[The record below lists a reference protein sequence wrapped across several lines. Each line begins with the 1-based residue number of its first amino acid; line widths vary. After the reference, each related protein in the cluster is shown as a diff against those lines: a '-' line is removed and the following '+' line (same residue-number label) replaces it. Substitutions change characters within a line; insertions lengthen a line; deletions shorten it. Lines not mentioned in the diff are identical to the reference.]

1 LPEARGSGAEGSGA
15 GSGGRRRRP
24 ASSRTEKSAGAA
36 PTKAAGT
43 AKAAGKAKSSGK
55 ASGGASG
62 SGKASA
68 AGQSSGAAKAVAK
81 ASAAAKAGGS
91 SSSGARSG
99 GASAVRVV
107 FLGGLG
113 EIGRNCA
120 CIEVDGRIL
129 VLDVGIMFPD
139 PDMPGV
145 DLVLPD
151 FTYLRENAARVDGV
165 ILTHGHED
173 HTGGLAYLLRDFPV
187 DVYGSELTLSL
198 ARSRVDEAG
207 MASRAKFIPVR
218 DHERRRIGP
227 CDVEF
232 IPVTHSVPHAFA
244 TAFHTPQG
252 IILHSGDFKIDLHP
266 VDGRRTDLARM
277 GSLASD
283 PGIRLLL
290 VDSTNAEEPG
300 FTASESTVGAT
311 LEKVFLARPDHRF
324 VVTCFASHIH
334 RVQQVADA
342 AVAQGRVV
350 ATLGRSM
357 QKNVALAR
365 KLDLLHIPDSAIVDI
380 EDVDD
385 YPPGRVCVISTGSQ
399 GEPMSA
405 LSRLATGENRFFKL
419 QRDDVVVIS
428 AHPIPGNE
436 WSVGRVIDSLH
447 RLGVEVI
454 HSGVEN
460 VHVSGHAKQ
469 GELAMLMSVTRP
481 EFLIPVHGEYRHMA
495 NQVRLAA
502 SMDIDGDRVL
512 LCEDGDAVRL
522 DDTGMHRDGS
532 VPGGYLF
539 VDGSSVGDIGHG
551 VLRDR
556 MVLAEEGVV
565 MAVATVDLKQG
576 EVVGAPQIVT
586 RGWAYD
592 QDTDALL
599 EQARTEVTRA
609 LEQALSS
616 GSSDHE
622 TLNRVARKALGKLVG
637 ERTRQRPMIVPVI
650 VTV

>member
-1 LPEARGSGAEGSGA
+1 VTDAPPKT
-15 GSGGRRRRP
+15 P
-24 ASSRTEKSAGAA
+24 A
-36 PTKAAGT
+36 
-43 AKAAGKAKSSGK
+43 AKAPGAGKAAK
-55 ASGGASG
+55 ATG
-62 SGKASA
+62 SASA
-68 AGQSSGAAKAVAK
+68 RSATKSVAK
-81 ASAAAKAGGS
+81 TSGRAATGAHS
-91 SSSGARSG
+91 S
-99 GASAVRVV
+99 VRVV

-151 FTYLRENAARVDGV
+151 FTYLRENADRVDGV

-173 HTGGLAYLLRDFPV
+173 HTGGLAYLLRDFPL

-207 MASRAKFIPVR
+207 MASRANFIPVK

-277 GSLASD
+277 GALASD

-290 VDSTNAEEPG
+290 SDSTNAEEPG

-311 LEKVFLARPDHRF
+311 LEKVFLARPDRRF
-324 VVTCFASHIH
+324 IVTCFASHIH

-342 AVAQGRVV
+342 AIAGGRVL

-365 KLDLLHIPDSAIVDI
+365 KLDLLHIPDSALVDI
-380 EDVDD
+380 EDVDN

-405 LSRLATGENRFFKL
+405 LSRLAIGENRFFKL
-419 QRDDVVVIS
+419 HEDDVVVIS

-447 RLGVEVI
+447 RFGVEVI

-460 VHVSGHAKQ
+460 VHVSGHARQ
-469 GELAMLMSVTRP
+469 GELAMLMTVTQP
-481 EFLIPVHGEYRHMA
+481 EFFIPVHGEYRHMA
-495 NQVRLAA
+495 NHVRLAA
-502 SMDIDGDRVL
+502 SMGIDGDRVL

-522 DDTGMHRDGS
+522 DDGGMKRDGT

-576 EVVGAPQIVT
+576 EVVGVPQIVT

-599 EQARTEVTRA
+599 DEARTQVTRA

>member
-1 LPEARGSGAEGSGA
+1 VRQERSDNS
-15 GSGGRRRRP
+15 
-24 ASSRTEKSAGAA
+24 
-36 PTKAAGT
+36 TKAAAGRKKT
-43 AKAAGKAKSSGK
+43 ATTNKAAGNPSKRKAGK
-55 ASGGASG
+55 V
-62 SGKASA
+62 A
-68 AGQSSGAAKAVAK
+68 AG
-81 ASAAAKAGGS
+81 SAQPRVGG
-91 SSSGARSG
+91 GDG
-99 GASAVRVV
+99 VRIV

-120 CIEVDGRIL
+120 CIEVEGRIL

-151 FTYLRENAARVDGV
+151 FTYLRENAERVDAV

-187 DVYGSELTLSL
+187 PVYGSELTLAL
-198 ARSRVDEAG
+198 ARNRVDEAG
-207 MASRAKFIPVR
+207 MADRAKFIPVR
-218 DHERRRIGP
+218 DGERRRIGP

-244 TAFHTPQG
+244 TAFHTPAG
-252 IILHSGDFKIDLHP
+252 LILHSGDFKIDLHP

-277 GSLASD
+277 GALASD
-283 PGIRLLL
+283 PGIRLLM

-300 FTASESTVGAT
+300 FTPSESTVGET
-311 LEKVFLARPDHRF
+311 LRKVFLARPDRRF
-324 VVTCFASHIH
+324 IVTSFASHIH
-334 RVQQVADA
+334 RVQQVVDA
-342 AVAQGRVV
+342 AIAGGRSV

-365 KLDLLHIPDSAIVDI
+365 RLGLLDIPDRSLVDI
-380 EDVDD
+380 EDIDKLE
-385 YPPGRVCVISTGSQ
+385 PGQVCVISTGSQ

-405 LSRLATGENRFFKL
+405 LSRLATGENRFFRL
-419 QRDDVVVIS
+419 QEDDVVVIS

-447 RLGVEVI
+447 RRGVEVI
-454 HSGVEN
+454 HSGVES
-460 VHVSGHAKQ
+460 VHVSGHARQ
-469 GELAMLMSVTRP
+469 GELAMLMSVTTP

-495 NQVRLAA
+495 NQVRVAA
-502 SMDIDGDRVL
+502 SMGIAGERVL

-522 DDTGMHRDGS
+522 DASGLRRDGT

-565 MAVATVDLKQG
+565 MAVATVDLKRG

-592 QDTDALL
+592 HDTELLLDEARDQVTKAL
-599 EQARTEVTRA
+599 V
-609 LEQALSS
+609 QALSS
-616 GSSDHE
+616 GSHDHE
-622 TLNRVARKALGKLVG
+622 TLNRVARKALGRLVG
-637 ERTRQRPMIVPVI
+637 DRTRQRPMIVPVI

>member
-1 LPEARGSGAEGSGA
+1 VTAGA
-15 GSGGRRRRP
+15 G
-24 ASSRTEKSAGAA
+24 
-36 PTKAAGT
+36 GT
-43 AKAAGKAKSSGK
+43 AKATGAKA
-55 ASGGASG
+55 
-62 SGKASA
+62 
-68 AGQSSGAAKAVAK
+68 AAKATG
-81 ASAAAKAGGS
+81 AKAGGS
-91 SSSGARSG
+91 KRQTGGKDAGHGTAGNRPS

-151 FTYLRENAARVDGV
+151 FTYLRENAARVDGI

-173 HTGGLAYLLRDFPV
+173 HTGGLAYLLRDFPAP
-187 DVYGSELTLSL
+187 VYGSELTLAL
-198 ARSRVDEAG
+198 ARNRVDEAG
-207 MASRAKFIPVR
+207 VADRAQFIPVR
-218 DHERRRIGP
+218 DGERRRIGP

-277 GSLASD
+277 GALGSD
-283 PGIRLLL
+283 PGVRLLL
-290 VDSTNAEEPG
+290 ADSTNAEEPG
-300 FTASESTVGAT
+300 FTPSESTVGAT
-311 LEKVFLARPDHRF
+311 LRKVFLARPDRRF
-324 VVTCFASHIH
+324 IVTCFASHIH
-334 RVQQVADA
+334 RVQQVTDA
-342 AVAQGRVV
+342 AIAGGRSV

-357 QKNVALAR
+357 QKNVTLAR
-365 KLDLLHIPDSAIVDI
+365 RLGLLHIPDEALVDV
-380 EDVDD
+380 EDIDD
-385 YPPGRVCVISTGSQ
+385 LAPGQVCVISTGSQ

-405 LSRLATGENRFFKL
+405 LSRLAAGENRFFRL
-419 QRDDVVVIS
+419 HEDDVVVIS

-447 RLGVEVI
+447 RRGVEVI
-454 HSGVEN
+454 HSGVDA
-460 VHVSGHAKQ
+460 VHVSGHARQ

-481 EFLIPVHGEYRHMA
+481 EFFIPVHGEYRHMA
-495 NQVRLAA
+495 NHVRLAA
-502 SMDIDGDRVL
+502 SMGIAGERVV
-512 LCEDGDAVRL
+512 LCEDGDAVVL
-522 DDTGMHRDGS
+522 DAAGLRRDGS

-565 MAVATVDLKQG
+565 MAVATVDVKRG
-576 EVVGAPQIVT
+576 EVVGTPQIVT

-592 QDTDALL
+592 QDTEAVLD
-599 EQARTEVTRA
+599 EARAQVTKA

-616 GSSDHE
+616 GNADHE
-622 TLNRVARKALGKLVG
+622 HLNRVARKALGRLVG
-637 ERTRQRPMIVPVI
+637 DRTRQRPMIVPVI